1 MPDRNIRSRLN
12 APGSKFPRELT
23 AGWSKPS
30 SKFVGEMVWGIPAS
44 QDGKRSEI
52 ARSRQ
57 EEIPRIQTADRLSRN
72 RSAEGREER
81 RAERLA
87 ERGSRG
93 VERNTVL
100 GLDRSEVR
108 KEYAPKRESL
118 DPGWEGSAGEVP
130 AGYWLCSVTAAAV
143 EGSEVPP
150 LPQELV
156 AARAEGLVSANAAI
170 VAAVDGV
177 RRFAPGRGIWTVDRG
192 GDRKKL
198 REPLLEKKPRFGIR
212 SRGQRAVIHRRQPLT
227 VRRRSARCRWRYPA
241 RMVWSEDGPEKRYEL
256 R

>member
-130 AGYWLCSVTAAAV
+130 AGDWLCSVTAAAV

-156 AARAEGLVSANAAI
+156 AARGEGFVSANAAI
-170 VAAVDGV
+170 VAAVGQREGGRTHVQVSGNARPAV
-177 RRFAPGRGIWTVDRG
+177 RPGRQEVEGEASCAASSNLSLGTAPTRI
-192 GDRKKL
+192 
-198 REPLLEKKPRFGIR
+198 RFPMR
-212 SRGQRAVIHRRQPLT
+212 
-227 VRRRSARCRWRYPA
+227 
-241 RMVWSEDGPEKRYEL
+241 
-256 R
+256 